1 MKARNILI
9 VIGVVMILLNL
20 LAYSGDSFDPPEDR
34 ENRIGY
40 LIGWNIFNIVAAKNV
55 ASMIKK
61 NPVAIMPT
69 IKGYFHAKRSTKN
82 KT

>member
-20 LAYSGDSFDPPEDR
+20 LAYSGDSFDPTEDR

-40 LIGWNIFNIVAAKNV
+40 LIGWNIFNIVGVLLLVIAYFRHKKMTKKKDQE
-55 ASMIKK
+55 MIDNFLK
-61 NPVAIMPT
+61 
-69 IKGYFHAKRSTKN
+69 
-82 KT
+82 

>member
-34 ENRIGY
+34 ESRIGY
-40 LIGWNIFNIVAAKNV
+40 LIGWNIFNIVGVLLLVIAYFRHKK
-55 ASMIKK
+55 MTKK
-61 NPVAIMPT
+61 NDQEMIDNFL
-69 IKGYFHAKRSTKN
+69 K
-82 KT
+82 